1 MPQSREQVRP
11 PHQRASL
18 RQLEAAKKVTQ
29 TPWTR
34 SVTPEVSPHISSAG
48 IGQCPPPA
56 SKKRESVVALQERRL
71 VTSGCGAFEP
81 KADTPA
87 QHGFRLLAAAEQ
99 LPGEGAAAHQPP
111 APRSPRPAAAAEQL
125 PGEGAAAHQSPAPRS
140 PRPAAAARRRGGRP
154 RRRGGGRVPLRLLPE
169 LRGAAAGLAGLR
181 LAGGKSRIVR
191 ANSPASAPELSRR
204 EAFRA
209 REEEGQA
216 FRSRAHSRARGL
228 APPLEARGTTIV
240 CCSMACVPNA
250 SVDTQPCVGIA
261 NLV

>member
-181 LAGGKSRIVR
+181 LAGGKSR
-191 ANSPASAPELSRR
+191 AMKQSRR
-204 EAFRA
+204 ETLALWVGVDVLPSILGRGRKRGRPSAAGRIAGREAWPPPSKLGEQQLFVALWRA
-209 REEEGQA
+209 
-216 FRSRAHSRARGL
+216 S
-228 APPLEARGTTIV
+228 PT
-240 CCSMACVPNA
+240 
-250 SVDTQPCVGIA
+250 
-261 NLV
+261 LV